1 MPHQV
6 WSRGECEQEHF
17 SLLLRIEM
25 EIVSTD
31 EMLIPELLGFIKLRS
46 GAQLIGFSTDRATTY
61 TTSPPTRPTVK
72 F

>member
-6 WSRGECEQEHF
+6 WCRGECEQEHF

-31 EMLIPELLGFIKLRS
+31 EMLIPELLGFIKPRS

-61 TTSPPTRPTVK
+61 HLPPTRRTVK